1 MVTPRQAHRQPQRS
15 VLEAYTAVTAATY
28 TAKAGDRLIGVNRS
42 GVVTV
47 TLPSAQVNAGRLF
60 TIKDES
66 GNASTN
72 NITVATEG
80 SELIDGSAT
89 NVIDSD
95 YGAKHYYSDGTNWF
109 VVPVVTA
116 TVPAASTTVAGK
128 IELATIAETSLGSA
142 TDRAITPDGLAG
154 SNVLG
159 GRTVQIVVFD
169 FGVDLSTGDGKF
181 YFHVDQRLAGM
192 NIVDVHA
199 EVITAGTTGTTD
211 IQLHNL
217 TAAADILSTKLT
229 IDSGETGSDTA
240 AAAAVINASE
250 DDLTLN
256 NVIRVDVDAI
266 STTAPKGLIVTIGC
280 RLP

>member
-1 MVTPRQAHRQPQRS
+1 MVTPRQAHRLPQRS
-15 VLEAYTAVTAATY
+15 VLEAYTPVTAATY

-66 GNASTN
+66 GDASTN

-80 SELIDGSAT
+80 SETIDGAAT
-89 NVIDSD
+89 NVIDND
-95 YGAKHYYSDGTNWF
+95 YGAKHFYSDGTNWF
-109 VVPVVTA
+109 AVPVVTA
-116 TVPAASTTVAGK
+116 VVAAASTTVAGK
-128 IELATIAETSLGSA
+128 IELATIAETSTGSA

-154 SNVLG
+154 SDVLG
-159 GRTVQIVVFD
+159 GRTIQIIVFD
-169 FGVDLSTGDGKF
+169 FGVDLATGDGKF
-181 YFHVDQRLAGM
+181 YFHIDERLAGM

-256 NVIRVDVDAI
+256 DLIRVDVDAV